1 MSLENAL
8 IIISQNY
15 NISKTDLL
23 DLLEKNKKEKIK
35 HNIILPY
42 SGKIYNDRCKG
53 IIFNHG
59 LYTQCCEKINIGFCK
74 NCEIQKYGSIYERE
88 KYELGK
94 YVSPTGKAELQY
106 SKFIKKMNYN
116 IEDVKKCFIANN
128 IDFMDYFEDCKT
140 KTRGRPRK
148 ETNVELR
155 KNIDEDTLEVVK
167 VTISN
172 NEYYKSKEGV
182 LLDILSYDIIG
193 ILKDNK
199 IEKIE

>member
-1 MSLENAL
+1 MSLEHAL
-8 IIISQNY
+8 ELISQTY
-15 NISKTDLL
+15 NISKPALL
-23 DLLEKNKKEKIK
+23 ELLEKKKESIEY
-35 HNIILPY
+35 NIILPY

-74 NCEIQKYGSIYERE
+74 NCEKQKYGSIFDRE

-94 YVSPTGKAELQY
+94 YVSKTGKPELQY

-148 ETNVELR
+148 ETSVEVR
-155 KNIDEDTLEVVK
+155 KNTDEDTLEVVR
-167 VTISN
+167 VTVSGKD
-172 NEYYKSKEGV
+172 YYKSKEGV
-182 LLDILSYDIIG
+182 LLDIESYDICG
-193 ILKDNK
+193 ILKDNN
-199 IEKIE
+199 IEDII